1 MKYKLGD
8 KIVEGEL
15 LQTFDVVYTKYK
27 KVYAVKTI
35 LDGEEHISLVNEEDI
50 INN

>member
-27 KVYAVKTI
+27 KVYALK
-35 LDGEEHISLVNEEDI
+35 LKGEEHISLVNEEDI

>member
-8 KIVEGEL
+8 RIVEGEL
-15 LQTFDVVYTKYK
+15 LQTFTCNDK
-27 KVYAVKTI
+27 KVYALK
-35 LDGEEHISLVNEEDI
+35 LNGGEHISLVNEEDI